1 MKLSFSSNGL
11 VRYSVFEA
19 INKIADA
26 GYTGI
31 ELLADV
37 PHLFIPKVDN
47 DTLFKLKK
55 VLRNRSLEVANLNV
69 NTVNGYYGRK
79 FWEPLFEPSL
89 ANPDPDARKW
99 RLDYTLKAIEIAAA
113 IKSPTISITSGRPV
127 PGCEP
132 DRGLELL
139 ATSLK
144 TVLAFATERN
154 ILVAI
159 EYEPGLL
166 IENCKELKSFLD
178 YMASP
183 FLGANLDLGHCRV
196 AGEDLSITINSLGEK
211 IFHIHLEDIK
221 DRKHYHLIPGLGNID
236 FKKIFIAL
244 ENISYDGFVT
254 VELYTYPHKP
264 EIAAEQALGYLR
276 RFQAWE

>member
-37 PHLFIPKVDN
+37 PHLFIPEVDN

-196 AGEDLSITINSLGEK
+196 AGEDLSATINSLNEK

>member
-1 MKLSFSSNGL
+1 M
-11 VRYSVFEA
+11 
-19 INKIADA
+19 
-26 GYTGI
+26 
-31 ELLADV
+31 
-37 PHLFIPKVDN
+37 
-47 DTLFKLKK
+47 
-55 VLRNRSLEVANLNV
+55 
-69 NTVNGYYGRK
+69 
-79 FWEPLFEPSL
+79 
-89 ANPDPDARKW
+89 
-99 RLDYTLKAIEIAAA
+99 
-113 IKSPTISITSGRPV
+113 

-132 DRGLELL
+132 EHGLELL

-196 AGEDLSITINSLGEK
+196 AGEDLSATINSLNEK

-254 VELYTYPHKP
+254 VELYTYPHQP
-264 EIAAEQALGYLR
+264 EIAAEQALAHLR
-276 RFQAWE
+276 QFQVWE